1 NLSVGLPFLKI
12 ILEVEFDMPKKFANE
27 NPKVIASRERKAA
40 AKKDEQ
46 EKKQKAA
53 EDAYWADDDKLVNRK
68 LQRKE
73 EEERRRIEAL
83 KRKEEN
89 RKLAE
94 AEMAKLAA
102 SKSNAQPQKV
112 TRATIDERRE
122 AELRLQKEEEAR
134 AKLAAEKIEVVD
146 HLEENINQLEVGT
159 ATARTVEDAIQV
171 LGGDRE
177 EIDKHPEKRMKAAYL
192 AFEEAMLPRL
202 KQEHPTY
209 RLSQLKQLLKK
220 EWLKSPQNPLNAKLM
235 ALSAV

>member
-1 NLSVGLPFLKI
+1 
-12 ILEVEFDMPKKFANE
+12 MPKKFANE
-27 NPKVIASRERKAA
+27 NPKVTAARERKAEK
-40 AKKDEQ
+40 KKDEQ

-68 LQRKE
+68 LQRKD
-73 EEERRRIEAL
+73 EEERKRAEAL

-94 AEMAKLAA
+94 AEMATLAA
-102 SKSNAQPQKV
+102 KSGAPAPQKV
-112 TRATIDERRE
+112 TRAAIEQRKE
-122 AELRLQKEEEAR
+122 AELRLQKEEEER
-134 AKLAAEKIEVVD
+134 LRLAAEKIEVVD
-146 HLEENINQLEVGT
+146 KIEENVNQLEIGGEV
-159 ATARTVEDAIQV
+159 ARTVSEAIQV

-192 AFEEAMLPRL
+192 AFEEKMLPRL

-220 EWLKSPQNPLNAKLM
+220 EWLKSPENPLNQKLM
-235 ALSAV
+235 ALAAS